1 MPTLYFMYCT
11 PGRMASFAA
20 SSVDRGALLASVSI
34 LLLSAA
40 AWWWQVEQAAAMA
53 AMGQMQMPLTDWLA
67 PAGLFALLMWVVMMQ
82 AMMLPAALPV
92 FLLYRRCLQRDSQ
105 KLAKLLLFIAAYVV
119 LWSLFALLMTL
130 LQGVGE
136 QLGLL
141 DPMVLRLP
149 PWLGAL
155 ALLMAGLFQLSQAKA
170 ACLQHCQSPLGFL
183 QHHVRPGLSGAWR
196 LGMHHGLYCLGCCW
210 ALMLLLLVVGAMS
223 LWGMA
228 LLALLVLAEKW
239 LPLGAGWRRCSGA
252 LLLLGAMLLGIT
264 ALA

>member
-1 MPTLYFMYCT
+1 
-11 PGRMASFAA
+11 MASFAA
-20 SSVDRGALLASVSI
+20 RPIERGALLASVCI
-34 LLLSAA
+34 LLLTAV
-40 AWWWQVEQAAAMA
+40 AWWWQFEQAALMA
-53 AMGQMQMPLTDWLA
+53 AMGEMQMPPTDWLA

-92 FLLYRRCLQRDSQ
+92 FLLYRRCLQRDRQ
-105 KLAKLLLFIAAYVV
+105 RLAKLLLFTAAYVL
-119 LWSLFALLMTL
+119 LWSLFALLMTV

-136 QLGLL
+136 QLGWL

-155 ALLMAGLFQLSQAKA
+155 ALLLAGLYQLSPLKA
-170 ACLQHCQSPLGFL
+170 ACLQHCQSPLAFL
-183 QHHVRPGLSGAWR
+183 QHQVRPGLSGAWR
-196 LGMHHGLYCLGCCW
+196 LGVHHGLYCLGCCW

-239 LPLGAGWRRCSGA
+239 LPLGEGWRRSSGA
-252 LLLLGAMLLGIT
+252 LLLLGALLQGV
-264 ALA
+264 LAVT

>member
-1 MPTLYFMYCT
+1 
-11 PGRMASFAA
+11 MASFAA
-20 SSVDRGALLASVSI
+20 RSVDRGALLSSICI

-40 AWWWQVEQAAAMA
+40 AWWWQVEQAAVMA
-53 AMGQMQMPLTDWLA
+53 AMGEMQMPLTDWLA

-92 FLLYRRCLQRDSQ
+92 FLLYRRCLQRDRQ
-105 KLAKLLLFIAAYVV
+105 RLAKLLLFTAAYVL
-119 LWSLFALLMTL
+119 LWSLFALLMTV

-136 QLGLL
+136 QLGWL

-149 PWLGAL
+149 PWLGSL
-155 ALLMAGLFQLSQAKA
+155 TLLLAGLYQLSQTKA

-183 QHHVRPGLSGAWR
+183 QHHVRPGLSGAWY
-196 LGMHHGLYCLGCCW
+196 LGLHHGLYCLGCCW

-239 LPLGAGWRRCSGA
+239 LPLGDGWRRFSGA
-252 LLLLGAMLLGIT
+252 LLLLGALLQGIR
-264 ALA
+264 AVA